1 MTATETSPA
10 PDDPAKAR
18 SGKLA
23 AAAWRDLSHE
33 LRTPLNAILG
43 NAELLLDGSAGP
55 LSDQAR
61 ACLGDMQAAGQ
72 HLMRRVEGMLLIAQA
87 KASARSVAAAP
98 TDLIELVRQAYA
110 VTHGTPALGQLAMAP
125 ADACFRVLGDP
136 SWLKLLA
143 TTLIEIDA
151 AAGAEC
157 GALAIAVEP
166 PHYQGMVRCIR
177 IESVSFELSEMASTQ
192 LHLVEAI
199 LEHHDG
205 TLEPVQGQ
213 GIRLV
218 WPTRRVLEEG

>member
-1 MTATETSPA
+1 MDLRVVTVAL
-10 PDDPAKAR
+10 
-18 SGKLA
+18 SGVTLCSRPMA
-23 AAAWRDLSHE
+23 AQFAEYGYREEGWSTPEAWFGEDIAALGDVDGDGYGDLVV
-33 LRTPLNAILG
+33 
-43 NAELLLDGSAGP
+43 SA
-55 LSDQAR
+55 
-61 ACLGDMQAAGQ
+61 GDMQAAGQ

-87 KASARSVAAAP
+87 KAGARSVATAP

-110 VTHGTPALGQLAMAP
+110 VAHGTPALGQLAMAP

-166 PHYQGMVRCIR
+166 PHYHGMARCVR
-177 IESVSFELSEMASTQ
+177 IESASFELSEMASTE

-199 LEHHDG
+199 LEYHGG
-205 TLEPVQGQ
+205 TVEPVQGQ

-218 WPTRRVLEEG
+218 WPTSRVLEVG